1 MAIDL
6 QGFISQFYVGGKQHK
21 TKIKNRRNEAMEK
34 GYQEFINEVVNA
46 LEKEFGNQ
54 YNIKVNQIAKNNG
67 LIRHGLCI
75 IEQNVIVTPTIYM
88 EEYYAMYQQGVQMP
102 EIIRRICDYN
112 ESAKDIKIED
122 FDVRRFGELDAVKD
136 RIVYK
141 LVNTAMNQ
149 DMLQDHPH
157 IEVLDLSMVFQ
168 VIVSNQESG
177 QMTIT
182 IRNAHMQ
189 AWGIEVEQLKELAE
203 INTRRMFPED
213 IIRME
218 DLLNSLSKELVGE
231 EMLESVRRKEE
242 EMFHVLTNKKEVQG
256 AAVLLY
262 DGLLKEIAE
271 QADGNLVILPS
282 SVHECILLKETVET
296 DYQQLKTM
304 VQEVNAEMVV
314 QEEVLSEHVYRYDR
328 DKDALE
334 IVM

>member
-1 MAIDL
+1 
-6 QGFISQFYVGGKQHK
+6 
-21 TKIKNRRNEAMEK
+21 MEK

-75 IEQNVIVTPTIYM
+75 IEQNVVVTPTIYM
-88 EEYYAMYQQGVQMP
+88 EEYYAMYKNGIQMS
-102 EIIRRICDYN
+102 EIVRRICDYN
-112 ESAKDIKIED
+112 ELAKDIKIEE
-122 FDVRRFGELDAVKD
+122 FDVRRFGDLDAVKD

-157 IEVLDLSMVFQ
+157 IEIMDLSMVFQ

-177 QMTIT
+177 QMTISV
-182 IRNAHMQ
+182 RNVHMQ
-189 AWGIEVEQLKELAE
+189 TWGLEVEQLKELAK

-213 IIRME
+213 IIRMA

-231 EMLESVRRKEE
+231 EMLESVRCKEE
-242 EMFHVLTNKKEVQG
+242 EMFHVLTNKKKVQG

-282 SVHECILLKETVET
+282 SVHECILLRETAET
-296 DYQQLKTM
+296 DYQQLKAM

-314 QEEVLSEHVYRYDR
+314 REEVLSGRVYRYDKE
-328 DKDALE
+328 KDALE
-334 IVM
+334 IVA

>member
-1 MAIDL
+1 
-6 QGFISQFYVGGKQHK
+6 
-21 TKIKNRRNEAMEK
+21 MEK

-54 YNIKVNQIAKNNG
+54 YNIKVNQVPKNNG

-102 EIIRRICDYN
+102 EIIRKICDYN
-112 ESAKDIKIED
+112 ESAKEITIED
-122 FDVRRFGELDAVKD
+122 FDVRRFGELDAVKG

-177 QMTIT
+177 QMTINV
-182 IRNAHMQ
+182 RNSHMKE
-189 AWGIEVEQLKELAE
+189 WGLTVNELKELAE

-213 IIRME
+213 IISME
-218 DLLNSLSKELVGE
+218 DMLNSLSKELVGE
-231 EMLESVRRKEE
+231 EVLDVVNRREN
-242 EMFHVLTNKKEVQG
+242 EMFHVLTNKKKVQG
-256 AAVLLY
+256 ASVLLY
-262 DGLLKEIAE
+262 NGLLQEIAE
-271 QADGNLVILPS
+271 QAGGNLVILPS
-282 SVHECILLKETVET
+282 SVHETILMKETAET

-304 VQEVNAEMVV
+304 VHEVNEEMVV
-314 QEEVLSEHVYRYDR
+314 QEEVLSENIYRFV
-328 DKDALE
+328 KATGELE
-334 IVM
+334 IVE